1 MHRIA
6 DSRRQRRPG
15 RSAVVIAV
23 NRPRRGLRG
32 ALACAWTAAA
42 FAAAAEQP
50 LALDGSLQTISGPG
64 WTIAGLSTRFE
75 IDGGRLRGLVQ
86 IGALALAGWKQ
97 PVTAI
102 TVECDHVVLTTH
114 RLACDDGRISADVPG
129 IGPLGGAGSFAWSR
143 TAAVLDI
150 DLEGLAVAGGN
161 VALAGTASPD
171 RLDLR
176 FAGAGL
182 QLEGLLEIARAV
194 GLDRGD
200 LAAAGSVSA
209 EGTVRLDSAAA
220 HAVTVTGAFSGTSF
234 SNDAGTIAGDGL
246 AGTYRLD
253 LELAGTES
261 RIGLELSAS
270 AGEAYLEPV
279 YANFAEHAF
288 ELAAR
293 QVATEDFSRFELP
306 DFTLRQESLLDL
318 HGFGRLQMPDDAG
331 APMRLSAELAI
342 ADAALDTVYSS
353 LLQVRLAG
361 TILGNLQ
368 TDGRL
373 SGTVVLVD
381 NSPTSLAL
389 QFDDLII
396 DDEQG
401 RFAIYGLG
409 GEIDWPGTDRVPS
422 GGTQLHWDSA
432 SIYTILLGEGE
443 VRLALGDDD
452 VELLSP
458 LRLQTMGGAL
468 QVNRFALRDFGSDA
482 ASGLLDAELE
492 PVQLGQLTSAFGW
505 PAFSGQLSGRLPLLQ
520 LAGDTITVGG
530 SLTARAF
537 DGDVEIANLRIEHP
551 FGRVPRLQADVT
563 MRGLDLERLTDTFSF
578 GLIQGRLSGDVTGLQ
593 LVNWRPVAM
602 DMHFYTPQGDRS
614 RRRISQRAVEDLA
627 SVGGGG
633 AGAVLSTGMLQ
644 FFDVFSYERIGLR
657 CVLDNGVCR
666 MSGAGQAAEG
676 PEGRGYYIVKGS
688 GLPRIDVVGYRDR
701 VNWSRL
707 LRQLGEITRGRSP
720 AVE

>member
-1 MHRIA
+1 MTIAARLPGWCLRIT
-6 DSRRQRRPG
+6 
-15 RSAVVIAV
+15 
-23 NRPRRGLRG
+23 
-32 ALACAWTAAA
+32 LACAMAAA
-42 FAAAAEQP
+42 CGAAAQQP

-75 IDGGRLRGLVQ
+75 IDAGQLRGRVQ
-86 IGALALAGWKQ
+86 IETLHLAGWKQ

-102 TVECDHVVLTTH
+102 TLECARVTLTTH
-114 RLACDDGRISADVPG
+114 RFACDDGRVSADVPG
-129 IGPLGGAGSFAWSR
+129 IGALRGAGSFSWYRDSAM
-143 TAAVLDI
+143 LNI
-150 DLEGLAVAGGN
+150 DLEGLALAGGN
-161 VALAGTASPD
+161 VAVTGSASPE
-171 RLDLR
+171 LIDLR
-176 FAGAGL
+176 FTGTGL
-182 QLEGLLEIARAV
+182 QLDGLLDIARAA
-194 GLDRGD
+194 GLDTGN
-200 LAAAGSVSA
+200 LAAAGSISA
-209 EGTVRLDSAAA
+209 AGTVRLGAPPSR
-220 HAVTVTGAFSGTSF
+220 AVAVTGAYSGTSF
-234 SNDAGTIAGDGL
+234 ANDAGTIAGDGL

-253 LELAGTES
+253 LDLVGTKVH
-261 RIGLELSAS
+261 IGLELSAN

-279 YANFAEHAF
+279 YANFAEHAVEF
-288 ELAAR
+288 EAR
-293 QVATEDFSRFELP
+293 QISTEDFSRFELA
-306 DFTLRQESLLDL
+306 DFALRQESLLDL
-318 HGFGRLQMPDDAG
+318 RGSGQLRMPDAGG
-331 APMRLSAELAI
+331 APLRLSAELAI
-342 ADAALDTVYSS
+342 VDAALDAVYSS

-381 NSPTSLAL
+381 NTPTSIAL
-389 QFDDLII
+389 QLHDLIV
-396 DDEQG
+396 DDERG

-409 GEIDWPGTDRVPS
+409 GEIDWPGTQRAPTNS
-422 GGTQLHWDSA
+422 TRLHWDSA
-432 SIYTILLGEGE
+432 SIYTILLRDGEI
-443 VRLALGDDD
+443 RLALGDDD

-458 LRLQTMGGAL
+458 LRVQTMGGAM

-492 PVQLGQLTSAFGW
+492 PIQLGQLTSAFGW

-537 DGDVEIANLRIEHP
+537 DGDIEIANLRVEPP
-551 FGRVPRLQADVT
+551 FGRVPRLQADIT

-578 GLIQGRLSGDVTGLQ
+578 GLIQGRLSGDVTGLK
-593 LVNWRPVAM
+593 LVNWKPVAM

-644 FFDVFSYERIGLR
+644 FFDVFAYERIGLR
-657 CVLDNGVCR
+657 CVLENGVCA

-676 PEGRGYYIVKGS
+676 PAGRGYYIVKGS

-701 VNWSRL
+701 VNWPRL